1 MFTAWHRNL
10 LELAADTADAG
21 RSAPS
26 EAALEAQRRFAL
38 RLSLVLAALVA
49 LGLAAQMLC
58 G

>member
-10 LELAADTADAG
+10 LELAADAAEAS
-21 RSAPS
+21 RSTPS

-38 RLSLVLAALVA
+38 RLSLLLAAMVG